1 MRGRIDTDDFSDR
14 KPVLL
19 TKSPDPKQLEKSS
32 PMNSFDAVVFLALIV
47 ATVTGF
53 NAGLLRS
60 AATILAYL
68 IAMPIA
74 VMMMPLVSTGT
85 DGKLGS
91 SLLQNS
97 PLLFG
102 IFLITGIVLGKLMR
116 MAIDETVG
124 PQAGIAD
131 RLAGAALGAVRIGLV
146 AVTLVLT
153 FDQLTPSGRQPA
165 FLAGSQLR
173 PLLSEAGQRGFKSLP
188 RDVVAYIDRLKK
200 DRRI

>member
-1 MRGRIDTDDFSDR
+1 MRARIDTDDFSDR

-85 DGKLGS
+85 EGKLGS

-102 IFLITGIVLGKLMR
+102 IFLIAGIVLGKLMR

-153 FDQLTPSGRQPA
+153 FDQLTPLGRQPA

-188 RDVVAYIDRLKK
+188 PDVVAYIDRLKK

>member
-1 MRGRIDTDDFSDR
+1 MRARIDTDDFSDR

-19 TKSPDPKQLEKSS
+19 TKSADPKQLEKSL

-85 DGKLGS
+85 DGKFGS
-91 SLLQNS
+91 SLVQNS

-188 RDVVAYIDRLKK
+188 PDVVAYIDRLKK

>member
-1 MRGRIDTDDFSDR
+1 MRARIDTDDFSDR

-74 VMMMPLVSTGT
+74 VMMMPLVSTSTGS
-85 DGKLGS
+85 KLGS

-102 IFLITGIVLGKLMR
+102 IFLIAGIVLGKLMR

>member
-19 TKSPDPKQLEKSS
+19 TKSPDPRQLEKSS

-74 VMMMPLVSTGT
+74 VMTMSLVSTGT

-188 RDVVAYIDRLKK
+188 PDVVAYIDRLKK

>member
-1 MRGRIDTDDFSDR
+1 MRARIDTDDFSDR

-74 VMMMPLVSTGT
+74 VMMMPLVSTSTGS
-85 DGKLGS
+85 KFGS

-188 RDVVAYIDRLKK
+188 PDVVAYIDRLKK

>member
-1 MRGRIDTDDFSDR
+1 MRARIDTDDFSDR

-85 DGKLGS
+85 DGKFGS

-188 RDVVAYIDRLKK
+188 PDVVAYIDRLKK

>member
-1 MRGRIDTDDFSDR
+1 MRARIDTDDFSDR

-19 TKSPDPKQLEKSS
+19 TKSPDPKQAENPW

-74 VMMMPLVSTGT
+74 VMMMPLVSTSTGS
-85 DGKLGS
+85 KLGS

-102 IFLITGIVLGKLMR
+102 IFLIAGIVLGKLMR

-153 FDQLTPSGRQPA
+153 FDQLTPLGRQPA

-188 RDVVAYIDRLKK
+188 PDVVAYIDRLKK

>member
-1 MRGRIDTDDFSDR
+1 MRARIDTDDFSDR

-74 VMMMPLVSTGT
+74 VMMMPLVSTSTGS
-85 DGKLGS
+85 KLGS

-102 IFLITGIVLGKLMR
+102 IFLIAGIVLGKLMR

-153 FDQLTPSGRQPA
+153 FDQLTPLGRQPA

-188 RDVVAYIDRLKK
+188 PDVVAYIDRLKK

>member
-1 MRGRIDTDDFSDR
+1 MRARIDTDDFSDR

-102 IFLITGIVLGKLMR
+102 IFLITGIVLGKFMR

-188 RDVVAYIDRLKK
+188 PDLVAYIDRLKK

>member
-74 VMMMPLVSTGT
+74 VMTMSLVSTGT

-91 SLLQNS
+91 PLLQNS

>member
-1 MRGRIDTDDFSDR
+1 MRARIDTDDFSDR

-19 TKSPDPKQLEKSS
+19 TKSADPKQLEKSL

-85 DGKLGS
+85 DGKFGS

-188 RDVVAYIDRLKK
+188 PDVVAYIDRLKK

>member
-1 MRGRIDTDDFSDR
+1 MRARIDTDDFSDR

-19 TKSPDPKQLEKSS
+19 TKSADPKQLEKSL

-85 DGKLGS
+85 DGKLGL
-91 SLLQNS
+91 SLVQNS

-153 FDQLTPSGRQPA
+153 FDQLTPPGRQPA

-188 RDVVAYIDRLKK
+188 PDVVAYIDRLKK